1 MNDEEL
7 QARLDEIAEMV
18 GFDEF
23 EKIVVADLVK
33 RIGPPDAPG
42 SPERDRLFI
51 ELGALV
57 AEKMERWAFQ

>member
-1 MNDEEL
+1 MTDEEL
-7 QARLDEIAEMV
+7 QARLDEVAEMV

-23 EKIVVADLVK
+23 EKIAVADLIK
-33 RIGPPDAPG
+33 RICPPDAPD
-42 SPERDRLFI
+42 SPERDRLII